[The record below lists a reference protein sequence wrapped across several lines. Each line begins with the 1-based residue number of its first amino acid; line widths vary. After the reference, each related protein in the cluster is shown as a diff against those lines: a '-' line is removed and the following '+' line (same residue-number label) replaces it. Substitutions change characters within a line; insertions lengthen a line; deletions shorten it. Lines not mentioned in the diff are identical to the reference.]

1 MTTGRTGQQW
11 PVQDSVVRWCRLS
24 NQVSTKNMRKYG
36 RRIFVILMAM
46 IVVASI
52 TACADMNNGAIPRRQ
67 ITSCPPGMILT
78 CESRQQRT
86 PSKGGAEE
94 EIPQYDYCRCESD
107 I

>member
-1 MTTGRTGQQW
+1 
-11 PVQDSVVRWCRLS
+11 
-24 NQVSTKNMRKYG
+24 MRKYG
-36 RRIFVILMAM
+36 RRIFVTSMAM

-67 ITSCPPGMILT
+67 ITSCPPGMILI
-78 CESRQQRT
+78 CESRQQQT

-94 EIPQYDYCRCESD
+94 EIPLYDYCRCESD